1 MLGVFFVHCVKLF
14 IAFLFFLICFAVAKS
29 VVRRAPQTLNG
40 TKVEVSYRA
49 FDEEFHAEDT
59 SVNQVRPLGEPFR
72 SSLILISGKSIAKSM
87 SPFLNSQRLDSLVY
101 DDASIS

>member
-1 MLGVFFVHCVKLF
+1 MFTVLSYLLPF
-14 IAFLFFLICFAVAKS
+14 FFLICFAVAKS
-29 VVRRAPQTLNG
+29 VVRRAPHTLNG

-49 FDEEFHAEDT
+49 FDEEFHAKDT
-59 SVNQVRPLGEPFR
+59 SVNQVRPSGEPFR
-72 SSLILISGKSIAKSM
+72 SSLILIPGKSIAKSM